1 MYCNVEKQKKIKQI
15 KIWYAYH
22 TPLWRL
28 FHYAMLLIPKCSYF
42 PILPVLFKCQKVL
55 WEPCISLFTD
65 RPIPVIKLL
74 NSNLACTAF
83 IIKKSIAYQNLCT
96 WPFRMFQ
103 FFTPPSFY
111 YRTLVYIMIASKTNN
126 VASRY
131 GHRKCVNILI
141 IEYAFFNFI
150 KEDLVSQHEHA
161 TYWGNTVAWLNI

>member
-1 MYCNVEKQKKIKQI
+1 MFLFFQFYQSCSSAKKCCESRVL
-15 KIWYAYH
+15 
-22 TPLWRL
+22 TC
-28 FHYAMLLIPKCSYF
+28 LLIGLYRYF
-42 PILPVLFKCQKVL
+42 GSCQ
-55 WEPCISLFTD
+55 SLY
-65 RPIPVIKLL
+65 IKLL

-83 IIKKSIAYQNLCT
+83 IIKKSIAYHNLCS
-96 WPFRMFQ
+96 WSSRMFQ

-150 KEDLVSQHEHA
+150 KEDLVSQQLTCHP
-161 TYWGNTVAWLNI
+161 LR

>member
-1 MYCNVEKQKKIKQI
+1 MFLFFQFYQSCSSAKKCCESPVL
-15 KIWYAYH
+15 AC
-22 TPLWRL
+22 
-28 FHYAMLLIPKCSYF
+28 LLIGLYRYF
-42 PILPVLFKCQKVL
+42 GSCQ
-55 WEPCISLFTD
+55 SLY
-65 RPIPVIKLL
+65 IKLL

-83 IIKKSIAYQNLCT
+83 IIKKSIAYQNLCS
-96 WPFRMFQ
+96 WSSRMFQ

-150 KEDLVSQHEHA
+150 KEDLVSQQLTCHP
-161 TYWGNTVAWLNI
+161 LR

>member
-1 MYCNVEKQKKIKQI
+1 
-15 KIWYAYH
+15 
-22 TPLWRL
+22 
-28 FHYAMLLIPKCSYF
+28 MLLIPKCSYF

-55 WEPCISLFTD
+55 WEPCILFTD
-65 RPIPVIKLL
+65 RSIPVFGSSQSLYIKLL
-74 NSNLACTAF
+74 NCNLAQCL
-83 IIKKSIAYQNLCT
+83 IKKSIAYQNLCT

-126 VASRY
+126 VES
-131 GHRKCVNILI
+131 VSILI